1 MAKEH
6 ARTGIAHDHPD
17 TLAHF
22 WLVAV
27 YRAFGTS
34 GLIHLIGAL
43 VDALQGVSQQWITLC
58 AKAGGA
64 GMMGT
69 AVHENHLGDRAAFTL
84 QAG

>member
-1 MAKEH
+1 M
-6 ARTGIAHDHPD
+6 
-17 TLAHF
+17 
-22 WLVAV
+22 

-34 GLIHLIGAL
+34 GLVYLIGAL
-43 VDALQGVSQQWITLC
+43 VDALQGVNQQWITLC

-69 AVHENHLGDRAAFTL
+69 AVHVDHQLDSLAFAL